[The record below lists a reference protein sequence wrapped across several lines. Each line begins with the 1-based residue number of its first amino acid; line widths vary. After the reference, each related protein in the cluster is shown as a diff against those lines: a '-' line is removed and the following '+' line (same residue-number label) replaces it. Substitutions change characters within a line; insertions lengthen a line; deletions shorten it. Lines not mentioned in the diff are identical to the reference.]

1 MYVRKRGNNMT
12 VKELKEILDR
22 MNENEEICIEVI
34 DNFGI
39 RNEKEIVETYDGIN
53 TLIIA

>member
-1 MYVRKRGNNMT
+1 MT

-39 RNEKEIVETYDGIN
+39 RSEKEIVETYDGIN

>member
-1 MYVRKRGNNMT
+1 MT

>member
-1 MYVRKRGNNMT
+1 MT
-12 VKELKEILDR
+12 VKELKESLNR

-34 DNFGI
+34 DDFGI
-39 RNEKEIVETYDGIN
+39 RNEKEIVEIYDGIN